1 MARIS
6 GNDTIRVDGIKEL
19 NAALRDFGGEFK
31 GEMRRTLKPIADMVA
46 DDARGAANSLGSTAA
61 HVAPSIKSSAGAQF
75 AAVTLNHPAGAGA
88 EFGGRGRP
96 TTQQFQPWRG
106 NGENAG
112 YFVWP
117 TIRKDAPRIEEKAS
131 EGLDRLIKK
140 AGLDG

>member
-1 MARIS
+1 MARVT
-6 GNDTIRVDGIKEL
+6 GNDTLRVEGIKEL
-19 NAALRDFGGEFK
+19 NAALRKFGDDFK

-46 DDARGAANSLGSTAA
+46 EDARGAATSLGSTAA
-61 HVAPSIKSSAGAQF
+61 HVAPTIKASAGAQF
-75 AAVTLNHPAGAGA
+75 AAITLGDPAAAGA

-117 TIRKDAPRIEEKAS
+117 TIRKDGPLIDEKAA
-131 EGLDRLIKK
+131 EGLGRLIEK
-140 AGLDG
+140 AGLA

>member
-1 MARIS
+1 MARVS
-6 GNDTIRVDGIKEL
+6 GDDTLRVDGIKEL
-19 NAALRDFGGEFK
+19 NAALKEFGSDFK

-46 DDARGAANSLGSTAA
+46 EDARGAASGLGSTAA

-75 AAVTLNHPAGAGA
+75 AGITLGDPAAAGA

-106 NGENAG
+106 NGEDAG

-117 TIRKDAPRIEEKAS
+117 TIRKDGPRIEAKAA
-131 EGLDRLIKK
+131 EGLDQLIRK
-140 AGLDG
+140 AGLNQ